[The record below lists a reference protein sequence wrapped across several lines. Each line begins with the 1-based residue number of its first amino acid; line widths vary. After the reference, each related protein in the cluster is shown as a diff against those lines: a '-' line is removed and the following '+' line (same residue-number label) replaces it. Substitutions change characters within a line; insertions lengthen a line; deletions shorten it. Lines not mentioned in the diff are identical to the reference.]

1 MTNVNAKLL
10 WASTAI
16 GLAVAAPGM
25 AQTAPVV
32 AGAPAG
38 AGPSQLSSTTEAG
51 QIPDIIVTA
60 RRRVES
66 LQRTPVTVTA
76 FTGAELEAK
85 GVNDFNRLAQITPGL
100 NFDAFPRA
108 APRPFF
114 RGIGSTNQGA
124 GSDPSSVAFLDGVY
138 LARSAM
144 LGIDFFDMERVEVLK
159 GPQGTLFGKN
169 VVGGAVNFITAK
181 PKDEAS
187 AQAQLTLGEF
197 DQHDGHIVI
206 NLPVTKN
213 IATRLVLG
221 AVTNGGFRRTPNGLP
236 LDDQD
241 KLSARLQT
249 LFNLGTGTSLLLSGD
264 YARQNLAQD
273 SRYNVAV
280 LPFRTTK
287 PRGFDDYNTPRVANP
302 DRPGGVNTHTG
313 GAKAELNTD
322 VFGFAT
328 LTATAAW
335 RTLDYF
341 SSDDF
346 DGTDAATNKLNR
358 VQVPA
363 LQVLQ
368 REHADSYSGETRL
381 TSRGTGPL
389 SGVIGIYY
397 NHDDISRERETQT
410 AVVPT
415 TLNNYVGRS
424 RNDSYAVFG
433 DLQYKFDFGVR
444 LFAGARYTDDRK
456 LYDLT
461 RLTGPRTAPVV
472 NFTTG
477 ATPGQ
482 TEQRL
487 VTYRAGADYQLKRN
501 IFVFGSVSS
510 GFKSGAFQEQPTNAA
525 LARIATAPE
534 RITNYEAGFKSDFLD
549 RRLRVNLSAFV
560 ADYTDFQTIKLI
572 PDATQGVGGTRFTV
586 DTANATIKGVE
597 TEVIFA
603 PYPFVDLTAR
613 YTYLHPFFTKFI
625 QTSAILASGSPV
637 LTNGAGNRLSRRP
650 EHAATAD
657 LGFTSP
663 KRSWGWLRAV
673 VSLDYQSDIYDNNI
687 NDFVEYRRPR
697 TLWDTSL
704 TYHIND
710 RYSAQLWARNLTDKE
725 YRTFQVSVVNGL
737 FVQYGPPRQIGV
749 TFDANF

>member
-1 MTNVNAKLL
+1 MTNVNAKQL
-10 WASTAI
+10 WVSTAI
-16 GLAVAAPGM
+16 GLTVAAPGM
-25 AQTAPVV
+25 AQTSPAV
-32 AGAPAG
+32 ASASAG
-38 AGPSQLSSTTEAG
+38 AGTSQVSSTTEAG

-221 AVTNGGFRRTPNGLP
+221 AVTNGGFRHTPNGLP

-322 VFGFAT
+322 VLGFAT

-397 NHDDISRERETQT
+397 NHDDIFRERESQL

-415 TLNNYVGRS
+415 SRRLSEPRWCSFAKVKTGDRAHRRRCRTPPRARDGRLPPS
-424 RNDSYAVFG
+424 RD
-433 DLQYKFDFGVR
+433 R
-444 LFAGARYTDDRK
+444 LFASNCGTDR
-456 LYDLT
+456 
-461 RLTGPRTAPVV
+461 RAPA
-472 NFTTG
+472 G
-477 ATPGQ
+477 LSGGLD
-482 TEQRL
+482 QRL
-487 VTYRAGADYQLKRN
+487 RPFRIVAAWTRRTQGPYVFVTVRPSRPNRVCRRRAG
-501 IFVFGSVSS
+501 
-510 GFKSGAFQEQPTNAA
+510 
-525 LARIATAPE
+525 
-534 RITNYEAGFKSDFLD
+534 
-549 RRLRVNLSAFV
+549 RRR
-560 ADYTDFQTIKLI
+560 
-572 PDATQGVGGTRFTV
+572 GC
-586 DTANATIKGVE
+586 
-597 TEVIFA
+597 
-603 PYPFVDLTAR
+603 
-613 YTYLHPFFTKFI
+613 
-625 QTSAILASGSPV
+625 
-637 LTNGAGNRLSRRP
+637 
-650 EHAATAD
+650 
-657 LGFTSP
+657 
-663 KRSWGWLRAV
+663 
-673 VSLDYQSDIYDNNI
+673 
-687 NDFVEYRRPR
+687 
-697 TLWDTSL
+697 
-704 TYHIND
+704 
-710 RYSAQLWARNLTDKE
+710 
-725 YRTFQVSVVNGL
+725 
-737 FVQYGPPRQIGV
+737 
-749 TFDANF
+749 